1 MSQIIRWT
9 ISASFYHF
17 QNMSGKSEWK
27 SKLNSAF
34 CVVPVENL
42 RERRN
47 ICFSGQN
54 VSNGKFHLLKTI
66 SKARFKR
73 RASAAPNYVDQRM
86 K

>member
-17 QNMSGKSEWK
+17 QNMSGKSEQKVNWIRLFVSFQWK
-27 SKLNSAF
+27 IYGSDETS
-34 CVVPVENL
+34 V
-42 RERRN
+42 
-47 ICFSGQN
+47 FSGQN
-54 VSNGKFHLLKTI
+54 VSNGKFHLLKPI

-73 RASAAPNYVDQRM
+73 RASAAPNYIDQRM